1 MKLPLTI
8 ATLLLSLVTLA
19 PTATSQKKTCSCQ
32 SPDRTCNTT
41 VECSQNGCTSIC
53 GSNSVCYTSCGK
65 DMLVTPFTLKLT
77 TKNSAEIV
85 SALSSYTSKKIEFV
99 PWRRNGPF
107 NIDIKDDD
115 IWNTMDYLYERGKLK
130 LGGVDWSEYQKMRKT
145 ASKGKKI
152 SQVDFN
158 GISVRDALA
167 HLSFLSGMPLRVES
181 GDAEKPLTLS
191 LREVTLDEV
200 VSRISAQT
208 GVKIEQTEK
217 KDSIK

>member
-1 MKLPLTI
+1 
-8 ATLLLSLVTLA
+8 
-19 PTATSQKKTCSCQ
+19 
-32 SPDRTCNTT
+32 
-41 VECSQNGCTSIC
+41 
-53 GSNSVCYTSCGK
+53 
-65 DMLVTPFTLKLT
+65 MLVTPFTLKLT